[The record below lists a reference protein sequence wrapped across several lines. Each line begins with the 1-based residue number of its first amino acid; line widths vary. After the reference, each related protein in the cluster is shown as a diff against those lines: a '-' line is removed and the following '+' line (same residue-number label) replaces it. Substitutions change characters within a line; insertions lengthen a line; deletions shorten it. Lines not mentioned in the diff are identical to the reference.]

1 MLKDYNE
8 YLEENR
14 EILKF
19 IKENKL
25 VDAIYDADDE
35 ACEYADDFGNQ
46 YLHSYRYSKIYDA
59 IKSNNIDIERLE
71 IGRYALKIVEL
82 LETKCG
88 KNLDD
93 LIEDCFPNE
102 YEEIDL

>member
-1 MLKDYNE
+1 MIDYNK
-8 YLEENR
+8 YLEDKK

-19 IKENKL
+19 IKDNKL
-25 VDAIYDADDE
+25 IDAIYNADDE
-35 ACEYADDFGNQ
+35 ACEYADNFGNQ

-59 IKSNNIDIERLE
+59 IKSNNIDIERIE

-88 KNLDD
+88 KNLED

-102 YEEIDL
+102 NDMEIDV